1 MRKLTI
7 FLLLLWAPATM
18 GQGLDPRA
26 LLKPPT
32 STWPT
37 YNGDYTGRRYS
48 SLSEINQSNVRS
60 LTLAW
65 AFQTHQ
71 QAMKSTPLE
80 VNGILYLTVPNQVWA
95 VDARTGREI
104 WHFERQSGGNFIA
117 NRGVAMYKD
126 RLFFGTPDA
135 HLICLDARTGRK
147 IWEVVVADT
156 TFGYYISMAPLVVKG
171 RLIVGISGDQT
182 DVKAFLDCR
191 SPIDGHLI
199 WRWYSTPSPGQPGA
213 NTWPNAD
220 AMAHG
225 GGTTWMPGTY
235 DPELNLIYWGTG
247 NPHPVMSGQVRPGAN
262 LYTCSI
268 VAINPDT
275 GKMVWYFQASPHDT
289 QDRDANETPIIF
301 DANFDGKPRKLLA
314 QASRNGYF
322 FLLDRATGKD
332 FLSVPYGPEN
342 WSLGLNRRGEPIPN
356 LKKQP
361 QPSGTLLE
369 DLGTNWWAPSF
380 DPETGLFYVNA
391 FRRAFV
397 AYLTRNGSKATQ
409 SDHQGAVV
417 SRLWS
422 QAQLLAID
430 YQTGKI
436 KWDHKSPAA
445 IEYGQN
451 GSGIL
456 TTAGHLLITG
466 DISGDLIVLDPATGK
481 TLWHV
486 YAGGRLTGCPMT
498 YELNGRQYLLTPVDS
513 VLYAWALPTD
523 FEPSPAP
530 NRVN

>member
-1 MRKLTI
+1 MRKLI
-7 FLLLLWAPATM
+7 AILLLLGGPAILA
-18 GQGLDPRA
+18 QGLNPSA

-32 STWPT
+32 TTWPT
-37 YNGDYTGRRYS
+37 YNGDYSGRRYS
-48 SLSEINQSNVRS
+48 TLSQINQSNIRS

-80 VNGILYLTVPNQVWA
+80 VNGILYFTVPNQVWA

-104 WHFERQSGGNFIA
+104 WHFERQSAGDMLSQ
-117 NRGVAMYKD
+117 RGVAMYKN

-135 HLICLDARTGRK
+135 HLICLDARTGKK
-147 IWEVVVADT
+147 IWDVKVADVG
-156 TFGYYISMAPLVVKG
+156 FGYYISMAPLVIHNH
-171 RLIVGISGDQT
+171 LIVGISGDQT
-182 DVKAFLDCR
+182 DIKAFLDCR
-191 SPIDGHLI
+191 SPVDGHLI
-199 WRWYSTPSPGQPGA
+199 WRWYATPKPGQPGS
-213 NTWPNAD
+213 NTWPNAKM
-220 AMAHG
+220 MAHG

-247 NPHPVMSGQVRPGAN
+247 NPHPVLSGQVRPGAN

-275 GKMVWYFQASPHDT
+275 GKMAWYFQASPHDT
-289 QDRDANETPIIF
+289 QDRDAAETPVLF

-322 FLLDRATGKD
+322 FVLDRATGKD
-332 FLSVPYGPEN
+332 LLSVPFGPQN
-342 WSLGLNRRGEPIPN
+342 WSKGLDKRGEPIPN

-361 QPSGTLLE
+361 QISGTYLLGT
-369 DLGTNWWAPSF
+369 GTNWWAPSY

-391 FRRAFV
+391 FRRALV
-397 AYLTRNGSKATQ
+397 SYLTRTGSKATSSQ
-409 SDHQGAVV
+409 HQGGVV
-417 SRLWS
+417 TPLWS
-422 QAQLLAID
+422 QAELLAID
-430 YQTGKI
+430 YKTGKVR
-436 KWDHKSPAA
+436 WRHVSSPLTGFG
-445 IEYGQN
+445 EN

-466 DISGDLIVLDPATGK
+466 DISGDLVALDPATGK

-498 YELNGRQYLLTPVDS
+498 YELDGRQYLLTAVNS
-513 VLYAWALPTD
+513 VLYAWALP
-523 FEPSPAP
+523 PGSHHA
-530 NRVN
+530 R

>member
-1 MRKLTI
+1 VRKLTV
-7 FLLLLWAPATM
+7 FLLLVWAPAM
-18 GQGLDPRA
+18 LAQGLDPRA

-32 STWPT
+32 TTWPT

-48 SLSEINQSNVRS
+48 TLSQIDQSNVHS

-80 VNGILYLTVPNQVWA
+80 VKGILYLTVPNQVWA

-104 WHFERQSGGNFIA
+104 WHFERHSGGNFIA

-126 RLFFGTPDA
+126 KLFFGTPDA
-135 HLICLDARTGRK
+135 HLICLDARTGKK

-182 DVKAFLDCR
+182 DIKAFMDCR
-191 SPIDGHLI
+191 SAVDGHLI

-213 NTWPNAD
+213 DTWPKAD

-301 DANFDGKPRKLLA
+301 DANFHGKPRKLLA

-322 FLLDRATGKD
+322 FLLDRVTGKD
-332 FLSVPYGPEN
+332 LLSVPYGPQN
-342 WSLGLNRRGEPIPN
+342 WSLGLNKRGEPIPN

-369 DLGTNWWAPSF
+369 DMGTNWWAPSF

-391 FRRAFV
+391 FRRALV

-417 SRLWS
+417 TPLWS
-422 QAQLLAID
+422 QAQLLAIE
-430 YQTGKI
+430 YRTGKI
-436 KWDHKSPAA
+436 KWEHNGPPVMD
-445 IEYGQN
+445 YGEN

-466 DISGDLIVLDPATGK
+466 DISGDLMALDPATGK
-481 TLWHV
+481 PLWHV
-486 YAGGRLTGCPMT
+486 YAGGRLTGSPMT

-513 VLYAWALPTD
+513 VLCAWALPMD
-523 FEPSPAP
+523 FEPSPSRDP
-530 NRVN
+530 N